1 MIGQLTG
8 QLLTK
13 KPPYLLL
20 DVHGVGYDI
29 ETSMTSLYQLPAC
42 QQSITLHTH
51 LWVREDAMRLYGFVS
66 SQERDLFRCLLKVN
80 GIGCKV
86 ALAILS
92 NLDQQQLVR
101 SVQSQD
107 LAVLVKVP
115 GIGKKTAQRLLIDLR
130 DALKHWT
137 APLPSQP
144 STPSAT
150 QEAISALVA
159 LGYKT
164 QDAERTVARVGAEH
178 ETCED
183 IIRYALKEGVSA

>member
-8 QLLTK
+8 QLLAK

-42 QQSITLHTH
+42 QQTVTLHTH
-51 LWVREDAMRLYGFVS
+51 LWVREDAMRLYGFVC

-92 NLDQQQLVR
+92 NLNQQQLIS

-107 LAVLVKVP
+107 LAVLVRVP

-130 DALKHWT
+130 DALKHWD
-137 APLPSQP
+137 ASLPAHA
-144 STPSAT
+144 STHAAT

-159 LGYKT
+159 LGYKA
-164 QDAERTVARVGAEH
+164 QAAERTVARLGSEF
-178 ETCED
+178 EQCED
-183 IIRYALKEGVSA
+183 IIRQALKEGVSA

>member
-8 QLLTK
+8 QLLAK
-13 KPPYLLL
+13 KPPLLLL

-42 QQSITLHTH
+42 QQTVTLHTH
-51 LWVREDAMRLYGFVS
+51 LWVREDAMRMYGFVNT
-66 SQERDLFRCLLKVN
+66 QERDLFRCLLKVN

-92 NLDQQQLVR
+92 NLDHQQLIR
-101 SVQSQD
+101 SVQTQD
-107 LAVLVKVP
+107 LDVLVKVP
-115 GIGKKTAQRLLIDLR
+115 GIGKKTAQRLLLDLR
-130 DALKHWT
+130 DALKNCDAPIPTRQDTST
-137 APLPSQP
+137 A
-144 STPSAT
+144 A

-164 QDAERTVARVGAEH
+164 QGAERTVARLGAEFEH
-178 ETCED
+178 CED
-183 IIRYALKEGVSA
+183 IIRQALKEGVSA